1 MSVIAIAPV
10 ESHKSAVGISIS
22 LGKSNFVFMSWFGL
36 VWLFGE
42 FGEFAVGFTLCAF
55 HQDKQSL
62 LVDVRH
68 VGAIDCNKCG
78 IKFGS

>member
-1 MSVIAIAPV
+1 MV
-10 ESHKSAVGISIS
+10 
-22 LGKSNFVFMSWFGL
+22 WFGL

-42 FGEFAVGFTLCAF
+42 FGELAVCFPLCAF

-62 LVDVRH
+62 LVDVRY